1 MREADLTSTKIFVRF
16 GPEESE
22 PVLEKAGREKR
33 RKKQAVRI
41 RRIRTDINQHANTQV
56 RRMEQIIRSHN
67 ANEEGESNGMQTL
80 DRDRDSEVGPESRR
94 GEELGRSRRQ
104 HKRSIL
110 KQEGRSKSN
119 NNDASNLPSESN
131 VRSKGGNKEA
141 KVKFAGSLQRRGGH
155 SRERSG
161 RRMVVRGPAYLL
173 QVPWGYQPVH
183 GHHHQQHLYELQLH
197 QPRL

>member
-1 MREADLTSTKIFVRF
+1 
-16 GPEESE
+16 
-22 PVLEKAGREKR
+22 
-33 RKKQAVRI
+33 
-41 RRIRTDINQHANTQV
+41 
-56 RRMEQIIRSHN
+56 MEQIIRSHN

-80 DRDRDSEVGPESRR
+80 DRDRESEVGPESRR

-141 KVKFAGSLQRRGGH
+141 KVKFAGSLQRRGG
-155 SRERSG
+155 RNGERN
-161 RRMVVRGPAYLL
+161 RRLVVRGPTYLL
-173 QVPWGYQPVH
+173 QLPWGYQPVSQPH
-183 GHHHQQHLYELQLH
+183 HLYELQLH
-197 QPRL
+197 QRL